1 MVGKMF
7 FFLKPKVTLLDTKD
21 KAELERKENLLKAA
35 GIKTNS
41 WSTEQPPVIGGP
53 HMKPQDWQSVT
64 DHNKDNERIVYHLE
78 VAKDDQ
84 YKAMK
89 ILLEDG
95 GVDLTSGG
103 TTV

>member
-1 MVGKMF
+1 MF
-7 FFLKPKVTLLDTKD
+7 FIFKPKVTLLDTKD
-21 KAELERKENLLKAA
+21 KAELDRKEQLLKDA
-35 GIKTNS
+35 GIRTNS

-64 DHNKDNERIVYHLE
+64 DHNKDDERIVYHLE

-95 GVDLTSGG
+95 GVDLSNGSTS
-103 TTV
+103 V